1 MATTILSTAKPLFLP
16 SILSSSS
23 FTSSTAKAAQNLRTS
38 TSSLKITV
46 CKATSET
53 PSPCPGLTKRNLA
66 FSLTATFS
74 LLLTSNGLLDAN
86 AAILEADDDLE
97 LLEKVK
103 QDRKK
108 RLEQQEIISSANS
121 EKEYLQELIY
131 KLSKVG
137 QAIDNND
144 LSTASSVL
152 SPSNKTD
159 WQQKVNEAF
168 AKLSSSAEEK
178 TEVDTFNSSLS
189 TLISSVTQNDI
200 KSAQTAFLSSAVA
213 LEKWTVL
220 TGLVGQLKGI

>member
-1 MATTILSTAKPLFLP
+1 MATAFLSTAKTLFLP
-16 SILSSSS
+16 SLLSSSS
-23 FTSSTAKAAQNLRTS
+23 LTSSTATATQNLRTS
-38 TSSLKITV
+38 SSSLKVTL
-46 CKATSET
+46 CKATSQT
-53 PSPCPGLTKRNLA
+53 PTLTKRNLA
-66 FSLTATFS
+66 LSLTATFS
-74 LLLTSNGLLDAN
+74 LLLTGNGLLDAN
-86 AAILEADDDLE
+86 ATILEADDDLE

-108 RLEQQEIISSANS
+108 RLEQQEIISSAGN
-121 EKEYLQELIY
+121 EKEYLQDLIY

-137 QAIDNND
+137 QAIENND
-144 LSTASSVL
+144 LSAASSVL
-152 SPSNKTD
+152 SPSNKND

-200 KSAQTAFLSSAVA
+200 NSAKTAFLSSAVA